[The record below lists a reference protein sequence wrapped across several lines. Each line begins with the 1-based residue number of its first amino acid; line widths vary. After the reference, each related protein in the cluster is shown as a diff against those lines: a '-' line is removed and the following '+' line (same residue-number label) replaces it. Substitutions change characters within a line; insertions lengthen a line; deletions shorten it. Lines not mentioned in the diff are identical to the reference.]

1 MLKEI
6 PLLTPKDVELRV
18 QQINKTQHGFYAT
31 LLVYKEARTDMNI
44 LDEVFGAMNWQ
55 RKHKIASDG
64 TMCCS
69 ILVWD
74 EEKNHWVEKEDAGQE
89 SYSEAVK
96 GKASDSF
103 KRAGVNWGIGRE
115 LYNAPNIFFKLD
127 DSEVKVT
134 GDGKYKT
141 YSHFNVREMAYDK
154 NKRAFTVF
162 DVVDKEGRVRF
173 SLDKN
178 SVTST
183 NSTTTQPK
191 VVDQSSTGTIC
202 TGCGELISSE
212 KVIRFSTS
220 KYGSPL
226 CMNCQDNARRSAA

>member
-1 MLKEI
+1 MKEI

-18 QQINKTQHGFYAT
+18 QQINKTQYGYYAT

-55 RKHKIASDG
+55 RKHKIAPDG

-69 ILVWD
+69 IMVWD
-74 EEKNHWVEKEDAGQE
+74 EAKNQWVEKEDAGQE
-89 SYSEAVK
+89 SYSEAIK

-115 LYNAPNIFFKLD
+115 LYNAPDIRIKLE
-127 DSEVKVT
+127 DSEVKVVA
-134 GDGKYKT
+134 DGKYKT
-141 YSHFNVREMAYDK
+141 YAIFTVKNLTYDK
-154 NKRAFTVF
+154 ESREYTEF
-162 DVVDKEGRVRF
+162 DVIDKEGRVRF

-178 SVTST
+178 KVTST
-183 NSTTTQPK
+183 NGTTTQPK
-191 VVDQSSTGTIC
+191 VIEQGSSGAIC

-220 KYGSPL
+220 KYG
-226 CMNCQDNARRSAA
+226 